1 MKFMGASFSRLGGG
15 VLVVGAVLG
24 IGVNLGLMIIPSDQP
39 TANPTV
45 IALGWADMLVG
56 LLIILALPV
65 LVSRV
70 APGARLLSVLG
81 FACLVVGFL
90 GFSVI
95 LGFERAV
102 TSPYLI
108 THHVD
113 LSQGPPVGSRRVL
126 LVGGF
131 AKIIGGIVFGIAAY
145 RSHAVSRVAAV
156 IMIASSVIFA
166 SGLIPR
172 IPELVDIVGGELL
185 LIGLGVFGL
194 QLLGIW
200 APQNTSA
207 LTQPPDGKMGAVV

>member
-1 MKFMGASFSRLGGG
+1 MKFMGAFFSRLGGG
-15 VLVVGAVLG
+15 VLVVGALLG
-24 IGVNLGLMIIPSDQP
+24 IGVNLGLTIIPSDRP
-39 TANPTV
+39 TADPTV

-70 APGARLLSVLG
+70 APGARLLSVIG

-108 THHVD
+108 TQHVD
-113 LSQGPPVGSRRVL
+113 LSGRPPLGERRVL

-166 SGLIPR
+166 SGLIPH
-172 IPELVDIVGGELL
+172 IPEFVDIVGGEML
-185 LIGLGVFGL
+185 LIALGLFSL

-200 APQNTSA
+200 APLDTSA